1 MTTSELLAQAEL
13 EYHNLMTGL
22 KPRVYVD
29 QNGERIEYTPANA
42 GRLRQ
47 YITELKGIM
56 DSSIRSTGPLRPY
69 F

>member
-1 MTTSELLAQAEL
+1 MITSELLAQAEL

-29 QNGERIEYTPANA
+29 QNGERIEYTAANV

-47 YITELKGIM
+47 YITELKGLL
-56 DSSIRSTGPLRPY
+56 DSSIKQTGPLRP
-69 F
+69 FF